1 MAIGKVAFVEAAV
14 AHACT
19 ALMRRLRTVRARA
32 LATLLP
38 LCLILTFAPARWLY
52 RCLSIKNC
60 ALLLTSTPQR
70 VPVYMLVLTS
80 TPDGVAAAV
89 TSCRSFDEFDS

>member
-1 MAIGKVAFVEAAV
+1 
-14 AHACT
+14 
-19 ALMRRLRTVRARA
+19 MRRLRTVRARP

-60 ALLLTSTPQR
+60 TLLLTYTPQE

-80 TPDGVAAAV
+80 TPHGVAAAV
-89 TSCRSFDEFDS
+89 TSCRSFDVLTS

>member
-1 MAIGKVAFVEAAV
+1 MIRQIMLLWDG
-14 AHACT
+14 CST
-19 ALMRRLRTVRARA
+19 PGISCARA

-60 ALLLTSTPQR
+60 TLLLTSTPQE
-70 VPVYMLVLTS
+70 VPVYMVVLAI
-80 TPDGVAAAV
+80 TPHGIAAAV
-89 TSCRSFDEFDS
+89 VSHSELRRFCF

>member
-1 MAIGKVAFVEAAV
+1 M
-14 AHACT
+14 
-19 ALMRRLRTVRARA
+19 RARA

-60 ALLLTSTPQR
+60 TLLLTYTPQE
-70 VPVYMLVLTS
+70 VPVYMLVLAI
-80 TPDGVAAAV
+80 TPHGIVAAV
-89 TSCRSFDEFDS
+89 VSHSELRRVPS

>member
-1 MAIGKVAFVEAAV
+1 MIRQIMLLWGG
-14 AHACT
+14 CST
-19 ALMRRLRTVRARA
+19 PGTSCARA

-60 ALLLTSTPQR
+60 TLLLTYTPQE

-80 TPDGVAAAV
+80 TPHGVAAAV
-89 TSCRSFDEFDS
+89 TSCRSIDDFDS